1 MKPLSRILGVVS
13 LLLAI
18 AAVAVPALGAVMLL
32 QADSSALVDRASV
45 IGLVVAGV
53 GVVVAVGGYVV
64 GRRTGAT
71 ALPIIGGLSSVVV
84 AIGFAVAPLFV

>member
-18 AAVAVPALGAVMLL
+18 AAVAVPALGAVLLL

-45 IGLVVAGV
+45 VGLAVAGV
-53 GVVVAVGGYVV
+53 GIVLAVGGYLA
-64 GRRTGAT
+64 GRRPGTT
-71 ALPIIGGLSSVVV
+71 ALPIIGGLSSTVV